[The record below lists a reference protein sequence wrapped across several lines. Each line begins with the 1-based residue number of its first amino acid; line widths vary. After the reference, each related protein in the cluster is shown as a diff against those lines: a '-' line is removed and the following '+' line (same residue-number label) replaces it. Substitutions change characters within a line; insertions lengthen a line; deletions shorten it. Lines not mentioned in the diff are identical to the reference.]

1 MCEPLGQQCK
11 IIIFIAPYLGRSAL
25 YIRLVK
31 VYSFLQ
37 AYSMAFCWIMIIK
50 VVYLKP
56 LVGSHSGEKGVL
68 VVGVG
73 KIMEKMTRITDYG
86 LKIE

>member
-1 MCEPLGQQCK
+1 
-11 IIIFIAPYLGRSAL
+11 
-25 YIRLVK
+25 
-31 VYSFLQ
+31 
-37 AYSMAFCWIMIIK
+37 MIIK

>member
-37 AYSMAFCWIMIIK
+37 AYSIAFCWIPNDHLGGVFEAIWW
-50 VVYLKP
+50 
-56 LVGSHSGEKGVL
+56 GANQGRGARCRSGKDH
-68 VVGVG
+68 G
-73 KIMEKMTRITDYG
+73 KNDSDYG
-86 LKIE
+86 LRMKN